1 MAKKIEDISPEY
13 IEENYR
19 LVRLGLAAG
28 CRDLMDG
35 KVNGKV
41 FLDSMKT
48 LVSFLEQTRA
58 EEQLMKVNWKDV
70 IEKIEIQ
77 PSDSDEDI
85 EEA

>member
-1 MAKKIEDISPEY
+1 MTKKIEDISPEY

-35 KVNGKV
+35 KVSGKV

>member
-1 MAKKIEDISPEY
+1 MAHAMVNKKEDITPEY

-35 KVNGKV
+35 KVSGRV

-58 EEQLMKVNWKDV
+58 EEQLMKVSWKDV
-70 IEKIEIQ
+70 IGKI
-77 PSDSDEDI
+77 
-85 EEA
+85 